1 MHINLFILQQSR
13 IEVIQIEV
21 ILNEVIQIE
30 VILNEMIQ
38 IEVILNRRT
47 DIQPFSR
54 I

>member
-30 VILNEMIQ
+30 VILN
-38 IEVILNRRT
+38 RRS